1 MIAAIKAQLEKERAA
16 EAAKQKRLEE
26 EQALKNLSSNKKKS
40 SDSGSKS
47 QYKTLSAEEL
57 ARIEEKKRRKRE
69 EALGIVHEDKPE
81 ETENNEAET
90 NKPDTNK
97 EAEGEA
103 KEAKTEDND
112 QVDGNPGE
120 AVLTNGSVSALVAQ
134 AKVNREQVRAK
145 NKETL
150 QAIIDNADIAED
162 QKADAVAQM
171 VEMTQRAEQEVA
183 IETLLAS
190 KGFQDAVVSLTEES
204 ADVVVDVAD
213 LSDAK
218 QGHLQ
223 LLLPLELSPPLI
235 CRMW

>member
-1 MIAAIKAQLEKERAA
+1 MKKVFKKNQIVIAVLAVMIAAAGYLNYSGKIFGSKNKTAETGSEMANKELLDISD
-16 EAAKQKRLEE
+16 QDTG
-26 EQALKNLSSNKKKS
+26 
-40 SDSGSKS
+40 SDSSL
-47 QYKTLSAEEL
+47 QTA
-57 ARIEEKKRRKRE
+57 
-69 EALGIVHEDKPE
+69 
-81 ETENNEAET
+81 
-90 NKPDTNK
+90 
-97 EAEGEA
+97 
-103 KEAKTEDND
+103 DND
-112 QVDGNPGE
+112 QVDGYPGE

-162 QKADAVAQM
+162 QKADAVTQM

-218 QGHLQ
+218 RAQIEDIVTRKAEVNAANVVITPIHESTNTSESGD
-223 LLLPLELSPPLI
+223 
-235 CRMW
+235 

>member
-1 MIAAIKAQLEKERAA
+1 MKKVFKKNQIVIAVLAVMIAAAGYLNYSGKIFGSKNKTAETGSEMANKELLDISD
-16 EAAKQKRLEE
+16 QDTG
-26 EQALKNLSSNKKKS
+26 
-40 SDSGSKS
+40 SDSSL
-47 QYKTLSAEEL
+47 QTA
-57 ARIEEKKRRKRE
+57 
-69 EALGIVHEDKPE
+69 
-81 ETENNEAET
+81 
-90 NKPDTNK
+90 
-97 EAEGEA
+97 
-103 KEAKTEDND
+103 DND

-190 KGFQDAVVSLTEES
+190 KGFQVGGKSYRRIRRC
-204 ADVVVDVAD
+204 
-213 LSDAK
+213 
-218 QGHLQ
+218 G
-223 LLLPLELSPPLI
+223 
-235 CRMW
+235 R

>member
-1 MIAAIKAQLEKERAA
+1 MPGVILAVMIAAAGYLNYSGKIFGSKNKTAETGSEMANKELLDISD
-16 EAAKQKRLEE
+16 QDTG
-26 EQALKNLSSNKKKS
+26 
-40 SDSGSKS
+40 SDSSL
-47 QYKTLSAEEL
+47 QTA
-57 ARIEEKKRRKRE
+57 
-69 EALGIVHEDKPE
+69 
-81 ETENNEAET
+81 
-90 NKPDTNK
+90 
-97 EAEGEA
+97 
-103 KEAKTEDND
+103 DND

-171 VEMTQRAEQEVA
+171 VETQRAEQEVA

-218 QGHLQ
+218 RAQIEDIVTRKAEVNAANVVITPIHESTNTSESGD
-223 LLLPLELSPPLI
+223 
-235 CRMW
+235 

>member
-1 MIAAIKAQLEKERAA
+1 MA
-16 EAAKQKRLEE
+16 
-26 EQALKNLSSNKKKS
+26 
-40 SDSGSKS
+40 
-47 QYKTLSAEEL
+47 
-57 ARIEEKKRRKRE
+57 
-69 EALGIVHEDKPE
+69 
-81 ETENNEAET
+81 
-90 NKPDTNK
+90 NK
-97 EAEGEA
+97 ELLDISDQDTGGDSSLQTA
-103 KEAKTEDND
+103 DND

-120 AVLTNGSVSALVAQ
+120 

-218 QGHLQ
+218 RAQIEDIVTRKAEVNAANVVITPIHESTNTSESGD
-223 LLLPLELSPPLI
+223 
-235 CRMW
+235 

>member
-1 MIAAIKAQLEKERAA
+1 MKKVFKKNQIVIAVLAVMIAAAGYLNYSGKIF
-16 EAAKQKRLEE
+16 
-26 EQALKNLSSNKKKS
+26 
-40 SDSGSKS
+40 GSKN
-47 QYKTLSAEEL
+47 KT
-57 ARIEEKKRRKRE
+57 
-69 EALGIVHEDKPE
+69 
-81 ETENNEAET
+81 AET
-90 NKPDTNK
+90 GSEMANK
-97 EAEGEA
+97 ELLDISDQDTGDSSLQTA
-103 KEAKTEDND
+103 DND

-218 QGHLQ
+218 RAQIEDIVTRKAEVNAANVVITPIHESTNTSESGD
-223 LLLPLELSPPLI
+223 
-235 CRMW
+235 

>member
-1 MIAAIKAQLEKERAA
+1 MKKVFKKNQIVIAVLAVMIAAAGYLNYSGKIF
-16 EAAKQKRLEE
+16 
-26 EQALKNLSSNKKKS
+26 
-40 SDSGSKS
+40 GSKN
-47 QYKTLSAEEL
+47 KT
-57 ARIEEKKRRKRE
+57 
-69 EALGIVHEDKPE
+69 
-81 ETENNEAET
+81 AET
-90 NKPDTNK
+90 GSEMANK
-97 EAEGEA
+97 ELL
-103 KEAKTEDND
+103 DISD
-112 QVDGNPGE
+112 QDTGSDGNPGE

-218 QGHLQ
+218 RAQIGIDIIAK
-223 LLLPLELSPPLI
+223 LPYNKSLSDI
-235 CRMW
+235 EKIVGVE

>member
-1 MIAAIKAQLEKERAA
+1 MKKMFKKNQIVIAVLAVMIAAAGYLNYSGKIFG
-16 EAAKQKRLEE
+16 AK
-26 EQALKNLSSNKKKS
+26 N
-40 SDSGSKS
+40 
-47 QYKTLSAEEL
+47 
-57 ARIEEKKRRKRE
+57 
-69 EALGIVHEDKPE
+69 
-81 ETENNEAET
+81 ETAET
-90 NKPDTNK
+90 GSEMANK
-97 EAEGEA
+97 ELLDISDQDTGSDGSLQASDG
-103 KEAKTEDND
+103 D

-120 AVLTNGSVSALVAQ
+120 AVLTNGSASALVAQ

-190 KGFQDAVVSLTEES
+190 KGFSDAVVSLTEDS

-218 QGHLQ
+218 RAQIEDIVTRKAEVNAANVVITPIHESTNTDESGD
-223 LLLPLELSPPLI
+223 
-235 CRMW
+235 

>member
-1 MIAAIKAQLEKERAA
+1 MKKVFKKNQIVIAVLAVMIAAAGYLNYSGKIFGAKNQTAETGSEMANKELLDISD
-16 EAAKQKRLEE
+16 QD
-26 EQALKNLSSNKKKS
+26 
-40 SDSGSKS
+40 SDSSLQAADG
-47 QYKTLSAEEL
+47 
-57 ARIEEKKRRKRE
+57 
-69 EALGIVHEDKPE
+69 
-81 ETENNEAET
+81 
-90 NKPDTNK
+90 
-97 EAEGEA
+97 
-103 KEAKTEDND
+103 D

-120 AVLTNGSVSALVAQ
+120 AVLTNGSASALVAQ

-190 KGFQDAVVSLTEES
+190 KGFRDAVVSLTEDS

-218 QGHLQ
+218 RAQIEDIVTRKAEVNAANVVITPIHESTNTSESGD
-223 LLLPLELSPPLI
+223 
-235 CRMW
+235 

>member
-1 MIAAIKAQLEKERAA
+1 MKKVFKKNQIVIAVLAVMIAAAGYLNYSGKIFGSKNKTA
-16 EAAKQKRLEE
+16 ETGSELDISDQDTG
-26 EQALKNLSSNKKKS
+26 
-40 SDSGSKS
+40 SDSSL
-47 QYKTLSAEEL
+47 QTA
-57 ARIEEKKRRKRE
+57 
-69 EALGIVHEDKPE
+69 
-81 ETENNEAET
+81 
-90 NKPDTNK
+90 
-97 EAEGEA
+97 
-103 KEAKTEDND
+103 DND

-218 QGHLQ
+218 RAQIEDIVTRKAEVNAANVVITPIHESTNTSESGD
-223 LLLPLELSPPLI
+223 
-235 CRMW
+235 

>member
-1 MIAAIKAQLEKERAA
+1 MKKVFKKNQIVIAVLAVMIAAAGYLNYSGKIFGAKNETAETGSEMANKELLDISD
-16 EAAKQKRLEE
+16 QD
-26 EQALKNLSSNKKKS
+26 
-40 SDSGSKS
+40 SDSSLQASDG
-47 QYKTLSAEEL
+47 
-57 ARIEEKKRRKRE
+57 
-69 EALGIVHEDKPE
+69 
-81 ETENNEAET
+81 
-90 NKPDTNK
+90 
-97 EAEGEA
+97 
-103 KEAKTEDND
+103 D

-120 AVLTNGSVSALVAQ
+120 AVLTNGSASALVAQ

-150 QAIIDNADIAED
+150 QAIIDNADITED

-218 QGHLQ
+218 RAQIEDIVTRKAEVNAANVVITPIHESTNTSESGD
-223 LLLPLELSPPLI
+223 
-235 CRMW
+235 

>member
-1 MIAAIKAQLEKERAA
+1 MKKVFKKNQIVIAVLAVMIAAAGYLNYSGKIF
-16 EAAKQKRLEE
+16 
-26 EQALKNLSSNKKKS
+26 
-40 SDSGSKS
+40 GSKN
-47 QYKTLSAEEL
+47 KT
-57 ARIEEKKRRKRE
+57 
-69 EALGIVHEDKPE
+69 
-81 ETENNEAET
+81 AET
-90 NKPDTNK
+90 GSEMANK
-97 EAEGEA
+97 ELL
-103 KEAKTEDND
+103 DISD
-112 QVDGNPGE
+112 QDTGGDSSLQTAGE

-218 QGHLQ
+218 RAQIEDIVTRKAEVNAANVVITPIHESTNTSESGD
-223 LLLPLELSPPLI
+223 
-235 CRMW
+235 

>member
-1 MIAAIKAQLEKERAA
+1 MKKVFKKNQIVIAVLAVMIAAAGYLNYSGKIF
-16 EAAKQKRLEE
+16 
-26 EQALKNLSSNKKKS
+26 
-40 SDSGSKS
+40 GSKN
-47 QYKTLSAEEL
+47 KT
-57 ARIEEKKRRKRE
+57 
-69 EALGIVHEDKPE
+69 
-81 ETENNEAET
+81 AET
-90 NKPDTNK
+90 GSEMANK
-97 EAEGEA
+97 ELLDISDQDTGGDSSLQTA
-103 KEAKTEDND
+103 DND

-150 QAIIDNADIAED
+150 QAIIDNADIAE
-162 QKADAVAQM
+162 AVAQM

-218 QGHLQ
+218 RAQIEDIVTRKAEVNAANVVITPIHESTNTSESGD
-223 LLLPLELSPPLI
+223 
-235 CRMW
+235 

>member
-1 MIAAIKAQLEKERAA
+1 MKKVFKKNQIVIAVLAVMIAAAGYLNYSGKIFGAKNETA
-16 EAAKQKRLEE
+16 E
-26 EQALKNLSSNKKKS
+26 
-40 SDSGSKS
+40 SGSEM
-47 QYKTLSAEEL
+47 A
-57 ARIEEKKRRKRE
+57 
-69 EALGIVHEDKPE
+69 
-81 ETENNEAET
+81 
-90 NKPDTNK
+90 NK
-97 EAEGEA
+97 ELLDISDQDSDGSLQASDG
-103 KEAKTEDND
+103 D

-120 AVLTNGSVSALVAQ
+120 AVLTNGSASALVAQ

-190 KGFQDAVVSLTEES
+190 KGFQDAVVSLTEDS

-218 QGHLQ
+218 RAQIEDIVTRKAEVNAANVVITPIHESTNTSESGD
-223 LLLPLELSPPLI
+223 
-235 CRMW
+235 

>member
-1 MIAAIKAQLEKERAA
+1 MA
-16 EAAKQKRLEE
+16 
-26 EQALKNLSSNKKKS
+26 
-40 SDSGSKS
+40 
-47 QYKTLSAEEL
+47 
-57 ARIEEKKRRKRE
+57 
-69 EALGIVHEDKPE
+69 
-81 ETENNEAET
+81 
-90 NKPDTNK
+90 NK
-97 EAEGEA
+97 ELLDISDQDTGGDSSLQTA
-103 KEAKTEDND
+103 DND

-218 QGHLQ
+218 RAQI
-223 LLLPLELSPPLI
+223 EDIVTRKAEVNAANVVIPPI
-235 CRMW
+235 HESTNTSESGD

>member
-1 MIAAIKAQLEKERAA
+1 MKKVFKKNQIVIAVLAVMIAAAGYLNYSGKIFGTKNQTAETGSEMANKELLDISD
-16 EAAKQKRLEE
+16 QD
-26 EQALKNLSSNKKKS
+26 
-40 SDSGSKS
+40 SDSSLQASDG
-47 QYKTLSAEEL
+47 
-57 ARIEEKKRRKRE
+57 
-69 EALGIVHEDKPE
+69 
-81 ETENNEAET
+81 
-90 NKPDTNK
+90 
-97 EAEGEA
+97 
-103 KEAKTEDND
+103 D
-112 QVDGNPGE
+112 QVDGNPVDGNPGE
-120 AVLTNGSVSALVAQ
+120 AVLTNGSASALVAQ

-190 KGFQDAVVSLTEES
+190 KGFSDAVVSLTEDS

-218 QGHLQ
+218 RAQIEDIVTRKAEVNAANVVITPIHESTNTDESGD
-223 LLLPLELSPPLI
+223 
-235 CRMW
+235 